1 MPVRPAT
8 TPPALPA
15 LLALLLPLVL
25 LLAGC
30 SGSSGAPLA
39 DPDPDAVVLPKYH
52 DPRRLLADVGA
63 RMHADGSAQLSLE
76 GTLTGTSGPI
86 PVTGDGALLFDR
98 ARPGAEPAV
107 RLELRSGGT
116 SAGTGLIRTGGRT
129 WLRPPGA
136 GWLEAGRDPMPAGTE
151 SSANGTS
158 TSTESSTGGTSTSA
172 EAMIAANAAAGADPL
187 VDVSRYADAVL
198 VADAVDERVDGVPA
212 VRYTLVVDLARA
224 ITAEADPARRAALQ
238 AQQQAG
244 TTRLSSEIWLD
255 AERHPVQGRIRRSL
269 PGAGT
274 LELVTHYRDWGSPV
288 TVDPP
293 AAG

>member
-8 TPPALPA
+8 PHALPA
-15 LLALLLPLVL
+15 LLALLLL

-30 SGSSGAPLA
+30 SGAPGTPPA
-39 DPDPDAVVLPKYH
+39 GTDPGAVVLPKYH
-52 DPRRLLADVGA
+52 DPHPLLTDVDA
-63 RMHADGSAQLSLE
+63 RMHADGGARLSLE
-76 GTLTGTSGPI
+76 GTLTGAAGAV

-98 ARPGAEPAV
+98 DRPGTEPAV
-107 RLELRSGGT
+107 RLELRSGGA
-116 SAGTGLIRTGGRT
+116 SSGTGLVRAGGRT
-129 WLRPPGA
+129 WLRPAGA
-136 GWLEAGRDPMPAGTE
+136 GWLEVGRDPMPAGT
-151 SSANGTS
+151 
-158 TSTESSTGGTSTSA
+158 

-198 VADAVDERVDGVPA
+198 VADAVDERVDGVPT

-224 ITAEADPARRAALQ
+224 ITAEADPARRATLQ